1 MCIRDRA
8 NNKRIM
14 EHVWNTI
21 NDLVIFLIMILLGG
35 VTWFV
40 SNLILSKAISNQ
52 RTYEAISIIL
62 GLSVGVLI
70 INEWLL

>member
-1 MCIRDRA
+1 MD
-8 NNKRIM
+8 
-14 EHVWNTI
+14 HVWNTI

-40 SNLILSKAISNQ
+40 SNLILSKVISNQ
-52 RTYEAISIIL
+52 KAYEAISIIL

>member
-1 MCIRDRA
+1 MD
-8 NNKRIM
+8 
-14 EHVWNTI
+14 HVWNTI

-35 VTWFV
+35 VTWFI
-40 SNLILSKAISNQ
+40 SNLILSKVISNQ
-52 RTYEAISIIL
+52 RAYEAISIIL

>member
-1 MCIRDRA
+1 MD
-8 NNKRIM
+8 
-14 EHVWNTI
+14 HVWNTI

-40 SNLILSKAISNQ
+40 SNLILSKVISNQ
-52 RTYEAISIIL
+52 RAYEAISIIL

>member
-1 MCIRDRA
+1 
-8 NNKRIM
+8 M

-40 SNLILSKAISNQ
+40 SNLILSKVISNQ
-52 RTYEAISIIL
+52 RAYEAISIIL

>member
-1 MCIRDRA
+1 MD
-8 NNKRIM
+8 
-14 EHVWNTI
+14 HVWNTI

-40 SNLILSKAISNQ
+40 SNLILSKVISNQ
-52 RTYEAISIIL
+52 RADEAISIIL